1 MSPQGGGVPVQ
12 SQDPPGPVPPHVIP
26 LGQFPVQPGLLKH
39 HSVPVVTVE
48 QVVDVTK
55 VGLLDDVD
63 DGVVAVVVVEEPQ
76 LHTPGLPCG
85 P

>member
-1 MSPQGGGVPVQ
+1 MSPQGGGVPTQ
-12 SQDPPGPVPPHVIP
+12 SHDPPGPVLPHVIP

-55 VGLLDDVD
+55 VGPLDDVD
-63 DGVVAVVVVEEPQ
+63 VEDAGVVVVELQ
-76 LHTPGLPCG
+76 LHTPGSPCG

>member
-1 MSPQGGGVPVQ
+1 L
-12 SQDPPGPVPPHVIP
+12 PHVIP

-55 VGLLDDVD
+55 VGPLDDVD
-63 DGVVAVVVVEEPQ
+63 VDDAGVVVVELQ